1 MLKKFIL
8 AVLVALPMFASA
20 QSVKIGLVD
29 TQAILTAMPETKAAQ
44 DKLSALGKE
53 YEAQDNKFI
62 QALQKK
68 MEEYQNLPASTP
80 ELTKDALAKEIQSDQ
95 QKIYEFEQNAQT
107 EMQKAQEREMTPVV
121 SKVKDA
127 INSVGKEG
135 NYTVIQEVGSVIYYS
150 SPAEDIT
157 NAVKAKLNLK

>member
-1 MLKKFIL
+1 
-8 AVLVALPMFASA
+8 
-20 QSVKIGLVD
+20 
-29 TQAILTAMPETKAAQ
+29 
-44 DKLSALGKE
+44 
-53 YEAQDNKFI
+53 
-62 QALQKK
+62 
-68 MEEYQNLPASTP
+68 
-80 ELTKDALAKEIQSDQ
+80 
-95 QKIYEFEQNAQT
+95 
-107 EMQKAQEREMTPVV
+107 MTPVV